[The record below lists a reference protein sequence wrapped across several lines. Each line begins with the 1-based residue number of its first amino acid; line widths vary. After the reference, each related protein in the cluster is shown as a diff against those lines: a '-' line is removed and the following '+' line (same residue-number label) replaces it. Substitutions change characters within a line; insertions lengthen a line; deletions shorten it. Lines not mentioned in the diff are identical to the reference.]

1 MSRSIK
7 RGHLAALITALGLA
21 LSLGGCAQQA
31 NDVAGKVFA
40 EGPLAVQGRADDGAP
55 ENGPEKEETKSY
67 APAGTVAPIRES
79 SQPPRTQIFRGS
91 GFVGK
96 PDMAGG
102 VQSVGESDRGV
113 TLNFVN
119 TDVKEVVR
127 AVLGDLLGKNYVI
140 GNGIQGVVTIR
151 TASPVAREDVFTVL
165 EQALRASGFALVD
178 ADGIYRVVTADQ
190 AGDVGSGLLVSTPGM
205 RTTPGYGVEVIP
217 VHYVQASEMR
227 KLLEPLV
234 SARSILGI
242 DEQRNLIFVAG
253 TQAERRTFRENVALF
268 DVDWMKGMSF
278 ALFSPR
284 YVSAEELKTELEGV
298 VGGKESPV
306 GRLVRLV
313 PIARL
318 NALLAIS
325 PQPRYLDR
333 LSSWVHRLDRS
344 NGRKETR
351 LFIYKVQHG
360 RAGDLAIVLSGIF
373 GSSSRSRGAAAVP
386 SAYQDTYNDQYPH
399 GADVPAQPGS
409 QSYGDMETDELSEQ
423 GMSLPAAGD
432 VRITADEKNNSL
444 VILSTADDYNKIEE
458 ALIQLDA
465 VPLQVLLQAVIAEV
479 TLTDALRYGVQ
490 YYFQAEQHNSITLSG
505 SKTGAVSPTYPGF
518 SYIFTDGTDIKVV
531 LDALSSLTKV
541 QVISSPE
548 VMVLNNQTATL
559 QVGDQVPIA
568 TQQSQSVT
576 DPDAPVVN
584 SIQYHDTGV
593 ILDVT
598 PRVNAGGM
606 VTMDIS
612 QEVSDV
618 TPTDTS
624 TLNSPTIQQRKI
636 KSTVA
641 IQDGETV
648 ALGGLMK
655 GKNSDS
661 KSGIPLLMDI
671 PVVGNL
677 FKSNDKSFEK
687 TELIVL
693 ITPRVID
700 SVERARSVTSELRQR
715 LQGVQPFA
723 SR

>member
-1 MSRSIK
+1 M
-7 RGHLAALITALGLA
+7 
-21 LSLGGCAQQA
+21 
-31 NDVAGKVFA
+31 
-40 EGPLAVQGRADDGAP
+40 RA
-55 ENGPEKEETKSY
+55 
-67 APAGTVAPIRES
+67 
-79 SQPPRTQIFRGS
+79 
-91 GFVGK
+91 
-96 PDMAGG
+96 
-102 VQSVGESDRGV
+102 
-113 TLNFVN
+113 
-119 TDVKEVVR
+119 
-127 AVLGDLLGKNYVI
+127 
-140 GNGIQGVVTIR
+140 
-151 TASPVAREDVFTVL
+151 
-165 EQALRASGFALVD
+165 
-178 ADGIYRVVTADQ
+178 
-190 AGDVGSGLLVSTPGM
+190 
-205 RTTPGYGVEVIP
+205 TPGYGVEVIP
-217 VHYVQASEMR
+217 VRYIQASEMR

-284 YVSAEELKTELEGV
+284 YVSADELKTELEGV
-298 VGGKESPV
+298 IGGKDSPV
-306 GRLVRLV
+306 GNLVRLV

-333 LSSWVHRLDRS
+333 LSTWVRRLDRS
-344 NGRKETR
+344 SGKKETR
-351 LFIYKVQHG
+351 LFIYRVQHG
-360 RAGDLAIVLSGIF
+360 RAADLASVLNGIF
-373 GSSSRSRGAAAVP
+373 GSPQGGGRSSGQGITPSSYPDRGD
-386 SAYQDTYNDQYPH
+386 SQYPT
-399 GADVPAQPGS
+399 GPGMPPQPGL
-409 QSYGDMETDELSEQ
+409 GDFGSAAPDGAPGQ
-423 GMSLPAAGD
+423 GMSLPADGD
-432 VRITADEKNNSL
+432 IRITADEKNNAL
-444 VILSTADDYNKIEE
+444 VILATADDYGKIEQ
-458 ALIQLDA
+458 ALLQLDA

-490 YYFQAEQHNSITLSG
+490 YYFQAEQHNRITLSG
-505 SKTGAVSPTYPGF
+505 SDTGAVTPTYPGF
-518 SYIFTDGTDIKVV
+518 SYLFTDGTDIKVV

-576 DPDAPVVN
+576 DPNAPLVN

-606 VTMDIS
+606 VTMDIT
-612 QEVSDV
+612 QQVSDV
-618 TPTDTS
+618 TPTDSS

-636 KSTVA
+636 ESTVA

-700 SVERARSVTSELRQR
+700 SVERARSVTSELR
-715 LQGVQPFA
+715 
-723 SR
+723 

>member
-1 MSRSIK
+1 M
-7 RGHLAALITALGLA
+7 
-21 LSLGGCAQQA
+21 
-31 NDVAGKVFA
+31 
-40 EGPLAVQGRADDGAP
+40 
-55 ENGPEKEETKSY
+55 KS
-67 APAGTVAPIRES
+67 P
-79 SQPPRTQIFRGS
+79 
-91 GFVGK
+91 
-96 PDMAGG
+96 
-102 VQSVGESDRGV
+102 
-113 TLNFVN
+113 
-119 TDVKEVVR
+119 
-127 AVLGDLLGKNYVI
+127 
-140 GNGIQGVVTIR
+140 
-151 TASPVAREDVFTVL
+151 
-165 EQALRASGFALVD
+165 
-178 ADGIYRVVTADQ
+178 
-190 AGDVGSGLLVSTPGM
+190 
-205 RTTPGYGVEVIP
+205 
-217 VHYVQASEMR
+217 
-227 KLLEPLV
+227 
-234 SARSILGI
+234 
-242 DEQRNLIFVAG
+242 
-253 TQAERRTFRENVALF
+253 
-268 DVDWMKGMSF
+268 
-278 ALFSPR
+278 
-284 YVSAEELKTELEGV
+284 
-298 VGGKESPV
+298 
-306 GRLVRLV
+306 
-313 PIARL
+313 
-318 NALLAIS
+318 
-325 PQPRYLDR
+325 
-333 LSSWVHRLDRS
+333 
-344 NGRKETR
+344 
-351 LFIYKVQHG
+351 
-360 RAGDLAIVLSGIF
+360 
-373 GSSSRSRGAAAVP
+373 
-386 SAYQDTYNDQYPH
+386 
-399 GADVPAQPGS
+399 
-409 QSYGDMETDELSEQ
+409 
-423 GMSLPAAGD
+423 
-432 VRITADEKNNSL
+432 
-444 VILSTADDYNKIEE
+444 
-458 ALIQLDA
+458 
-465 VPLQVLLQAVIAEV
+465 
-479 TLTDALRYGVQ
+479 
-490 YYFQAEQHNSITLSG
+490 
-505 SKTGAVSPTYPGF
+505 
-518 SYIFTDGTDIKVV
+518 
-531 LDALSSLTKV
+531 ALSSLTKV